1 MTNVKSHKAK
11 KLLLQA
17 GIAVGIILFMGV
29 LISAMRSKGSSNAMD
44 LQVHV
49 EGEAGKTFVTPRDVK
64 ETIQRK
70 YGNLLAG
77 TQMKAINFKE
87 MEELLEEDAFVKEAD
102 VYVGAQNH
110 IHVKIKQ
117 RYPVVRVFDK
127 DKASFYLDNQGN
139 FLPPSSNYTARVL
152 VATGHIPTFEDDF
165 KEKGGVIA
173 GLFDLVQYIEQ
184 DAFLK
189 PLVEQIYVDSKG
201 DFSLSPKLGDHTIT
215 VGKAIDLKEKFDR
228 LKVFYKEGMPYEGWR
243 KYKTINL
250 KYKGQVVCKKR

>member
-1 MTNVKSHKAK
+1 MNINKSHKAK
-11 KLLLQA
+11 GILLQL

-29 LISAMRSKGSSNAMD
+29 LISAMRSKGNTNAID
-44 LQVHV
+44 LQVQV
-49 EGEAGKTFVTPRDVK
+49 VGETGKTFVTPKDVK

-70 YGNLLAG
+70 YGNLLVG
-77 TQMKAINFKE
+77 TQVKAINFKE

-102 VYVGAQNH
+102 VYVGAQNN

-117 RYPVVRVFDK
+117 RYPIVRVFDK
-127 DKASFYLDNQGN
+127 DKASFYLDENGN

-152 VATGHIPTFEDDF
+152 VATGHIPTYEDDF
-165 KEKGGVIA
+165 REKGGVIA
-173 GLFDLVQYIEQ
+173 ELFDLVQYIEN

-189 PLVEQIYVDSKG
+189 PLVEQVYVNSKG
-201 DFSLSPKLGDHTIT
+201 DFILSPKLGNQTIT
-215 VGKAIDLKEKFDR
+215 VGKAIDLDEKFDR

-250 KYKGQVVCKKR
+250 KFKGQVVCKKR